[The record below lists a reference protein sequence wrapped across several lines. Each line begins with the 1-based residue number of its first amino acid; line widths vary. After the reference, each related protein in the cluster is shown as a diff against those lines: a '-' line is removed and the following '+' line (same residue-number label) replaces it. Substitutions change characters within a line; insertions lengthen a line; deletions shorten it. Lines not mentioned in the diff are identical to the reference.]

1 MLPFLHVGAEHSL
14 RRRARLLPNL
24 GRMRSRR
31 PRSALSL
38 RLSVC
43 PPPSDGFSGAAGT
56 LPFRH
61 EGACIRQC
69 ARSRADLLSC
79 RRAVMQVR

>member
-56 LPFRH
+56 LPFR
-61 EGACIRQC
+61 RMDPPVRTK
-69 ARSRADLLSC
+69 AR
-79 RRAVMQVR
+79 